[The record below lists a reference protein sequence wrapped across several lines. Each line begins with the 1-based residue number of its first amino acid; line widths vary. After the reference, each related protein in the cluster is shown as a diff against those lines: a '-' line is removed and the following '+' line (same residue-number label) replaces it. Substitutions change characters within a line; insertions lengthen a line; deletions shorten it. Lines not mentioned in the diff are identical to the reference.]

1 MRTSRFAT
9 CLTVLVC
16 GPGVWSVAAQAPPV
30 ARPTAQTAVSGAPTG
45 NPAAPAGAVIP
56 PPDYVIGPDDQLSIV
71 FWRDKDLSSD
81 VVVRPDGKITLPLLN
96 DVQAAGLTPDA
107 LRGVLTQA
115 ATKFVEEPNVSVA
128 VKQINSRKVFITG
141 QVGKPS
147 PYPLNGPMTVV
158 QLISLAGGLLEYADE
173 KNVRVLRT
181 ENGASQ
187 SFRVN
192 YDELKKGRNLQQNI
206 ELKPGDQVL
215 VP

>member
-1 MRTSRFAT
+1 MRTSRLAT
-9 CLTVLVC
+9 CLAVLVC
-16 GPGVWSVAAQAPPV
+16 GHGVRSIGAQAPPA
-30 ARPTAQTAVSGAPTG
+30 ARPAAQTAASPAPAASAGAPV
-45 NPAAPAGAVIP
+45 AGITP
-56 PPDYVIGPDDQLSIV
+56 PPDYVIGADDQLSVV
-71 FWRDKDLSSD
+71 FWREKDLSGD

-96 DVQAAGLTPDA
+96 DVHAAGLTPDA
-107 LRGVLTQA
+107 LRDMLTEA
-115 ATKFVEEPNVSVA
+115 AAKFVEEPNVSVA

-141 QVGKPS
+141 QVAKPS

-173 KNVRVLRT
+173 ENVRVLRT
-181 ENGASQ
+181 ENGTSV

-192 YDELKKGRNLQQNI
+192 YDELKKGKNLKQNI